1 MTTMTMKQEDKSIEI
16 AAKFMGSVNY
26 QSIMNIYGE
35 YKTIQG
41 IHKGYSIVRSKA
53 GDTSVRTM
61 EEIEKRNRAAREE
74 QRLMLQEYLTRF
86 LYITGYG
93 VMVGLHILE
102 KTFKQVEG
110 LYITFEE
117 AVHTI
122 QTVLIAQF
130 NSKPE
135 HTYKVTLEEV
145 QQFQAD
151 MFAMKK
157 NGAWSYM

>member
-1 MTTMTMKQEDKSIEI
+1 MTKEDKSIEL
-16 AAKFMGSVNY
+16 ASKFIGSVNY

-53 GDTSVRTM
+53 GDESVRTLD
-61 EEIEKRNRAAREE
+61 EIEKRNKAAREE
-74 QRLMLQEYLTRF
+74 QRLMLKEYLTRF
-86 LYITGYG
+86 LFLSGDNNS
-93 VMVGLHILE
+93 VGLHILE

-110 LYITFEE
+110 LYLTMEE

-130 NSKPE
+130 NAYPT
-135 HTYKVTLEEV
+135 HGYKVTIDEV
-145 QQFQAD
+145 KQFEQD

-157 NGAWSYM
+157 NGLWSYS